1 MKAAGYVV
9 RSNIEESGRSTE
21 IRGGPD
27 MKAAGDPAKPDIEES
42 RLYRN

>member
-1 MKAAGYVV
+1 MKATGYVV

-27 MKAAGDPAKPDIEES
+27 MKAAGYPAEPNIEES
-42 RLYRN
+42 RLYRS